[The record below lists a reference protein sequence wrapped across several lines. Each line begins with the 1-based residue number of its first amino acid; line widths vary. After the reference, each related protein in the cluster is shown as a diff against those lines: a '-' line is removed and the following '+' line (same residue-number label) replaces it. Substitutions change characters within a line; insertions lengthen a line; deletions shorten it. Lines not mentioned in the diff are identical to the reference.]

1 MAYATVQD
9 VQDGM
14 LKTMTEREREVC
26 ATLLDRAAVIIDAVA
41 LDAPE
46 EAKKTVSCMIVERA
60 LSSGAGDIPLGATQ
74 VSRGGLG
81 YTESWSISGGSV
93 GQLYLSKTER
103 KLLGIA
109 NQIDSHSP
117 VEDIVKEATP
127 W

>member
-26 ATLLDRAAVIIDAVA
+26 ATLLDRAAAIIDAVA
-41 LDAPE
+41 LYAPE

-60 LSSGAGDIPLGATQ
+60 LSNGAGDIPMGATQ
-74 VSRGGLG
+74 GSRGGLG
-81 YTESWSISGGSV
+81 YTESWTISGGSV